1 MAKPFPVGGGMT
13 SFWRSQ
19 PDVLDNNRSTETLP
33 ESSDIVIIG
42 AGYTGAAT
50 AYHCIEQSQST
61 GKEKPSIVILEARQA
76 CSGATGRNGGH
87 LKPDVYNGTSTLAN
101 DHGIEAAAEVAA
113 FEMQNLQAVQSFVE
127 KEKVEC
133 DLRVAHAIDV
143 QLDDAHCAKL
153 NAGLESLVA
162 NGLEAS
168 KLVEINTGEKAEAF
182 SGVKGARGCFS
193 YGAGRLWP
201 YKLIMHLLKRAIA
214 SRANLQTYT
223 PVLQVSDTPDK
234 DGRWAVTTNRGSI
247 RAKKVVYACNAYTSA
262 LAPEFQNHIIPVR
275 GICSRIVVP
284 NPPRKPLDSSY
295 TLRFNNWDYD
305 YLIPRPDG
313 SIVVGGARSMYLS
326 EPGNWYNV
334 TDDSRLVESAAQYF
348 DGYMQRHFHGWE
360 NTGAY
365 TDRVWTGIMG
375 YTTDFLP
382 HIGPVPGKPEQTV
395 IAGFNGHGMPQIFLS
410 ALGVARMI
418 VEGTEYGNTG
428 LPRLF
433 EATLER
439 LQSKENRILHGI
451 PSISDRG
458 TSRL

>member
-1 MAKPFPVGGGMT
+1 
-13 SFWRSQ
+13 
-19 PDVLDNNRSTETLP
+19 
-33 ESSDIVIIG
+33 
-42 AGYTGAAT
+42 
-50 AYHCIEQSQST
+50 
-61 GKEKPSIVILEARQA
+61 
-76 CSGATGRNGGH
+76 
-87 LKPDVYNGTSTLAN
+87 
-101 DHGIEAAAEVAA
+101 
-113 FEMQNLQAVQSFVE
+113 MQNLQAVQSFVE
-127 KEKVEC
+127 KEKIEC

-162 NGLEAS
+162 NGSEAS
-168 KLVEINTGEKAEAF
+168 KLVEINTGEKAEAVCLLSSEAVVKRYTYNRQF

-193 YGAGRLWP
+193 YDAGRLWP

-214 SRANLQTYT
+214 SGANLQTYT

-247 RAKKVVYACNAYTSA
+247 RAKNVVYACNAYTSA

-334 TDDSRLVESAAQYF
+334 TDDSRLVESAARYF

-365 TDRVWTGIMG
+365 TDRVWTGSMSLLCIPLVLVRYIVLTEGIVMG

-382 HIGPVPGKPEQTV
+382 HIGPVPEKPEQIV